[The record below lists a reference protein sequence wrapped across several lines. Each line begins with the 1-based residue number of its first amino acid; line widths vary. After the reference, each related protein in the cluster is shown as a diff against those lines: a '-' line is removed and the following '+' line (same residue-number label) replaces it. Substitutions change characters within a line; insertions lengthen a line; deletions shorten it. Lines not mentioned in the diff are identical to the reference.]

1 MQIWPLKEVFGLL
14 NKYDKENIANIEA
27 AAQKIF
33 GNNYKFGELELL
45 DRPFTEFNLPMRL
58 YNNFDV
64 MLEYERSTIGIM
76 VKTKDGYVGL
86 SRMTDEQVFKGLKS
100 CKPENLLH
108 NFRIL
113 DQLLREQLS

>member
-1 MQIWPLKEVFGLL
+1 LL
-14 NKYDKENIANIEA
+14 NKFDKENIAIIKA
-27 AAQKIF
+27 AAQKVF

-58 YNNFDV
+58 YNIFDV

-76 VKTKDGYVGL
+76 VKTKEGYVGL

-100 CKPENLLH
+100 CKPENMLH
-108 NFRIL
+108 NFQAL
-113 DQLLREQLS
+113 DRLLHKQLK